1 MENLRMSWPMPSDNS
16 YRVEVSGWNE
26 LESFFVERTSLLWD
40 PSEGTQISL
49 HSRIRDGA
57 IVFVRLLQPVAN
69 GNAFPVAYRIRR
81 IEGPDAEGNAKVW
94 IEQMRPQLEKRE
106 PREDL
111 LTKVLPPIN

>member
-1 MENLRMSWPMPSDNS
+1 MPSDNS

-57 IVFVRLLQPVAN
+57 IVFVRLLQPVTD
-69 GNAFPVAYRIRR
+69 GNTFPVAYMIRR
-81 IEGPDAEGNAKVW
+81 IEGPDLEGNAKVW
-94 IEQMRPQLEKRE
+94 IEQLRPRLEKRE
-106 PREDL
+106 AKEVLP
-111 LTKVLPPIN
+111 TKELPPIN